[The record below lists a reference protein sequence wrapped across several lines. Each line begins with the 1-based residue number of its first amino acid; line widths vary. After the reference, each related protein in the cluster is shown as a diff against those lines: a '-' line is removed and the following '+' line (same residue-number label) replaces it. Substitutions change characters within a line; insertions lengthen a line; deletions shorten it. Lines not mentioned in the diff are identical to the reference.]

1 MIRRLLGGGWRAGVP
16 VQEMVTM
23 QFVDRYICP
32 SPTATKS
39 ERSLVVIILRACL
52 FKLIDYII

>member
-1 MIRRLLGGGWRAGVP
+1 MEGGGQGYRSP

-32 SPTATKS
+32 SPTATSDGS
-39 ERSLVVIILRACL
+39 ERSLVVIILRDCL